1 MATPISEQIAA
12 KVRTRLQSIT
22 VANGYE
28 LSVSE
33 VVRPVRFDGW
43 RPQNNQLIVTQ
54 GNLSKNEELSVP
66 GNPPA
71 TAYDLEFTI
80 AGLLMPTE
88 SSTSKIDTL
97 RNTFASDTIKAIC
110 TPAASWHNWDTLA
123 IDTKVGDVTDITTEE
138 SSGFKLSLTV
148 TFRTTE
154 NNPYQSRT

>member
-12 KVRTRLQSIT
+12 KIATRLAGIT

-28 LSVSE
+28 LTVSE
-33 VVRPVRFDGW
+33 VARPLRFDGF
-43 RPQNNQLIVTQ
+43 RPQNDQLIVTQ
-54 GNLSKNEELSVP
+54 GNLTRNDELSAP

-71 TAYDLEFTI
+71 TAYDLEFMI

>member
-1 MATPISEQIAA
+1 MPAA
-12 KVRTRLQSIT
+12 AWVG
-22 VANGYE
+22 VA
-28 LSVSE
+28 LSV
-33 VVRPVRFDGW
+33 
-43 RPQNNQLIVTQ
+43 
-54 GNLSKNEELSVP
+54 
-66 GNPPA
+66 
-71 TAYDLEFTI
+71 

-97 RNTFASDTIKAIC
+97 RNTFAADTIKAIC
-110 TPAASWHNWDTLA
+110 TPQASWHNWDTLA